1 MINKESRIIVTGF
14 NGQLGFDI
22 VKKLLKEGF
31 LNVKGIDI
39 NDLDITKKEDVVK
52 YFDKNKPD
60 LIIHC
65 AAFTNVDKAEIEKD
79 ACYNVNV
86 IGTQNLVDVCK
97 TYNSTFVYFS
107 TDYVFDGLGNKF
119 FEVNDKKDPLSV
131 YGKTKS
137 LGEDGVLKNLTKFFI
152 IRISWVFGIN
162 GNNFIKTMINLSKK
176 VKEINVVDDQI
187 GSPTYTVDIA
197 NLIFDMIQT
206 EKYGIYHATNENI
219 CSWYEFSKFIFKI
232 ANIYETVNPVSTEKY
247 SQNVKNYANRPLNSR
262 LSKKSLVE
270 NGFNLLPT
278 WEDATIRFLKEF
290 L

>member
-14 NGQLGFDI
+14 NGQLGFDV

-137 LGEDGVLKNLTKFFI
+137 LGEDCVLKNLTKFFI

-176 VKEINVVDDQI
+176 AKEINVVDDQI

-206 EKYGIYHATNENI
+206 KKYGVYHATNENI
-219 CSWYEFSKFIFKI
+219 CSWYEFSKFIFKM
-232 ANIYETVNPVSTEKY
+232 ANICETVNPVSTEKY